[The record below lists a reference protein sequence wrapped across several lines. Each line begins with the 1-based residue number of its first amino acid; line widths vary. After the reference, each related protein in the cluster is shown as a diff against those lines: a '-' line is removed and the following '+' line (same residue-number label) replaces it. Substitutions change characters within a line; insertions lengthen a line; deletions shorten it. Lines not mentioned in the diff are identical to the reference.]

1 MRHWWLMSISEPR
14 DPRAKVASFSKDFTS
29 KEAAEAWMRE
39 NLETAA
45 IFTCIFLTELQDMAV
60 IDDEVQCDVLSEW
73 RWHVDFGFVPR
84 RLWNDLHGTAPL
96 DFDTALRIVIG
107 LYRLG
112 ITTGVRYDGSA
123 AYMEGLLL
131 HAPYEWSGRFEP
143 EVYQTLLHEGGR
155 TSARIG

>member
-1 MRHWWLMSISEPR
+1 MRHWWLLSISEPR
-14 DPRAKVASFSKDFTS
+14 SPKAQVASFSKDFTS
-29 KEAAEAWMRE
+29 KEDAEAWMKG
-39 NLETAA
+39 NCETAA

-84 RLWNDLHGTAPL
+84 RLWTDLHGTAPL
-96 DFDTALRIVIG
+96 DFDTALRIIVG
-107 LYRLG
+107 LHRLG

-131 HAPYEWSGRFEP
+131 HAPYEWSGLFEP